1 MKQLASLVI
10 LFVSVVLLAAACGGS
25 GAATLQTNDVA
36 VVGGQTVTKDDLTS
50 LLKRAQKSYAAQ
62 HRPFPK
68 RGTPAYESLK
78 GQAVTF
84 LVQRAEFEQKADDM
98 GINIS
103 DKDIDAR
110 IEQLKKQFYGGSE
123 KKYEQ
128 TLKQQGLTLD
138 QARTEVKAQLVSE
151 RLYKKVTDN
160 VKVSDDAIKKYYTQ
174 HKELYVQKASRD
186 VRHIL
191 VKTKTLADTIH
202 SQLVAAHEK
211 NFAALAKKYS
221 QDPGSKN
228 NGGKLTIVRGQ
239 TVPQFDKVAFT
250 LKKGQLSAPVH
261 TQYGWH
267 VIQALSDLKPPSTT
281 PLAKVK
287 DSIRLQLEQ
296 QNKNNVMTKWV
307 DGVKKDFCK
316 PGKVKYQAGFAPS
329 PDPCLAI
336 TSSTPTATT

>member
-1 MKQLASLVI
+1 MKQRASLVI
-10 LFVSVVLLAAACGGS
+10 LSIFVVLLAAACGG
-25 GAATLQTNDVA
+25 GHTATLQPNDVA
-36 VVGGQTVTKDDLTS
+36 VVGGQTITKDDLTS
-50 LLKRAQKSYAAQ
+50 LLNRAKKSYAAQ

-68 RGTPAYESLK
+68 PGSPSYESLK

-98 GINIS
+98 GVHVS

-138 QARTEVKAQLVSE
+138 QARTEVKAQLISE
-151 RLYKKVTDN
+151 KLYNKVTGT
-160 VKVSDDAIKKYYTQ
+160 VHVSDDAIKKYYDS
-174 HKELYVQKASRD
+174 HKSLYRQKASRD

-191 VKTKTLADTIH
+191 VKSETLANKLY
-202 SQLVAAHEK
+202 SQLVANHEK

-239 TVPQFDKVAFT
+239 TVPPFDKVAFS
-250 LKKGQLSAPVH
+250 LKKGQLSKPVH

-267 VIQALSDLKPPSTT
+267 IIQALSDVKPASTS
-281 PLAKVK
+281 PLDKNLQS
-287 DSIRLQLEQ
+287 SIRLQLEQ
-296 QNKNNVMTKWV
+296 QQKNTVMTKWV
-307 DGVKKDFCK
+307 DDVKKNFCK

-336 TSSTPTATT
+336 TSSTATS